1 MKSTPETALLLKT
14 ILDANSSLV
23 LDEVLDNAAGNIAAA
38 VGLQDCGVF
47 LVDEEGN
54 RCIMAGKARHSHQ
67 MVLPLDRG
75 PVKDMVASGK
85 PLIIEDAHKYWPFPP
100 ELRPPDFDIKSLL
113 VIPMDVRGRLL
124 GFAAVVS
131 HDRTVRFH
139 PHQVDLAVGIA
150 QAVALA
156 VDNTQLFR
164 RQRRY
169 GVIEERNRLAQDMHD
184 GLAQRLTSLIYQ
196 LEAVKILTASRPTQA
211 KKLLDKALETAGQSL
226 EEARRS
232 VWEKLPE
239 PLEVSSL
246 PDALRAELEQ
256 IATETNITV
265 TLTGTGVRTRLA
277 KKVERTLWLVFQ
289 EALGNIRRHAQADR
303 ISVDLSLVDDFV
315 NLVLIDNGHGFDP
328 QAGHTGHGLSGMRRR
343 VTELGG
349 NCRIESHP
357 DQGTIVAIKIPIGA
371 HKAAG

>member
-1 MKSTPETALLLKT
+1 MSTPETALLLKT

-38 VGLQDCGVF
+38 VGLDDCGVF
-47 LVDEEGN
+47 LVNEEGN
-54 RCIMAGKARHSHQ
+54 RCTMVGKAQHSQ
-67 MVLPLDRG
+67 ETVLPLDSG
-75 PVKDMVASGK
+75 PIKDMVASGK
-85 PLIIEDAHKYWPFPP
+85 PLIIEDAHKHWPFPP

-113 VIPMDVRGRLL
+113 ILPMNIRGRLL

-131 HDRTVRFH
+131 LDRRVRFH

-156 VDNTQLFR
+156 VDNTQLFSQQ
-164 RQRRY
+164 RQN
-169 GVIEERNRLAQDMHD
+169 GVIDERNRLAQDMHD
-184 GLAQRLTSLIYQ
+184 GLAQQLATLIYQ
-196 LEAVKILTASRPTQA
+196 LEAVKVLTGSRPTQA

-246 PDALRAELEQ
+246 PDAVGNELEQ
-256 IATETNITV
+256 LVAETNIAV
-265 TLTGTGVRTRLA
+265 TLTGAGVRTRLT
-277 KKVERTLWLVFQ
+277 KQVKRSLWLIFQ

-303 ISVDLSLVDDFV
+303 ISVDLSFVDDSV
-315 NLVLIDNGHGFDP
+315 DLILIDNGHGFDP
-328 QAGHTGHGLSGMRRR
+328 QVEHAGHGLSGMRRR
-343 VTELGG
+343 AAALGG
-349 NCRIESHP
+349 SCRIESHP
-357 DQGTIVAIKIPIGA
+357 GRGTMVAIKIPIGV
-371 HKAAG
+371 HKVAG